1 MVPRSPRPSPA
12 ALVERPPLDGQ
23 RRADPRAGA
32 SPRPDSVVVA
42 SGSAPEHRCGVC
54 GVFRRRRRA
63 EAVSARPQ
71 RVRARRDRNRD
82 NRVSD
87 ASPASRAAPGCHGT
101 GARAGPLLFSY
112 VEFSTVHFST
122 VHPQLR
128 GHAQLRPAGEPV
140 TGPGVCVGIRPAAG
154 TPLRPRSLRRAGT
167 AVRATVVRTAA
178 VRTAAVRTR

>member
-1 MVPRSPRPSPA
+1 MVPRSPRPASA
-12 ALVERPPLDGQ
+12 ALVEWPPLDGQ

-32 SPRPDSVVVA
+32 SPRPDSAVVA
-42 SGSAPEHRCGVC
+42 SGTAPEHRCGVC
-54 GVFRRRRRA
+54 GVLRRRRRA

-71 RVRARRDRNRD
+71 RIRARRDRNGD

-87 ASPASRAAPGCHGT
+87 ASPASRAASGCHCAGS
-101 GARAGPLLFSY
+101 RAGPVLVTS

-128 GHAQLRPAGEPV
+128 GHAQLRPTGEPV
-140 TGPGVCVGIRPAAG
+140 TGPCVCIGIRPAAG

-167 AVRATVVRTAA
+167 AVRATVFCPAA
-178 VRTAAVRTR
+178 VRTG